1 MKVFLKMCR
10 LAFMDVSKDQN
21 AFTFRI
27 RTDQK
32 HPLDMPSSS
41 ASSILLGI
49 REILKMTALKHLKF
63 RRLFSSPNGVTS
75 MKT

>member
-10 LAFMDVSKDQN
+10 LAFIDVSKDRN
-21 AFTFRI
+21 AFTFSF
-27 RTDQK
+27 RTDQE

-49 REILKMTALKHLKF
+49 EEILKMRALKHLKI
-63 RRLFSSPNGVTS
+63 RRLFSSPNGVTYL
-75 MKT
+75 KI